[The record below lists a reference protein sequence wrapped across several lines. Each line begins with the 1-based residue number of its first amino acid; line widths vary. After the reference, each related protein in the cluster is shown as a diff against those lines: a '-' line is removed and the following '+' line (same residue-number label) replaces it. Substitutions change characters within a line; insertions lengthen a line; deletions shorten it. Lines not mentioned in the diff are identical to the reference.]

1 MDGHRGVHLLIME
14 IHVSR
19 KACQTGRDSEAF
31 LITGVQA
38 VEGLGESS
46 ELSLSLIPES
56 YHGHVLVVEVI

>member
-1 MDGHRGVHLLIME
+1 ME